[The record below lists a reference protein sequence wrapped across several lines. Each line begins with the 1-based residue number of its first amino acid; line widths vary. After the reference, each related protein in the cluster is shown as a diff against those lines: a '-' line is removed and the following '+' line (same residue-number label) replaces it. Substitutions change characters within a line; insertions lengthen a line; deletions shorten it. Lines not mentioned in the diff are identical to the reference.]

1 MNTQKLL
8 RTAIFLSV
16 FVLVA
21 VSLPFSGC
29 KKDGPTKA
37 VITVNDSLGRPSFG
51 AVVTLWQDTA
61 RNPSNPN
68 SVANVR
74 VTKTTNSAGKAEF
87 EFQLECFLNLEAYKN
102 NDTVRGFVR
111 LEQYKTIYQTVNF

>member
-16 FVLVA
+16 FLLVA
-21 VSLPFSGC
+21 VSLLFSGC

-61 RNPSNPN
+61 VNQTTG

-74 VTKTTNSAGKAEF
+74 VSKTTNSAGKAEF
-87 EFQLECFLNLEAYKN
+87 EFQLECFLNLQAVKN

>member
-1 MNTQKLL
+1 MNTQKRILNASACLL
-8 RTAIFLSV
+8 FSLFLIP
-16 FVLVA
+16 VL
-21 VSLPFSGC
+21 FSGC

-37 VITVNDSLGRPSFG
+37 VITVNDSLGRPAFG

-61 RNPSNPN
+61 VNVNTGASSNI
-68 SVANVR
+68 R
-74 VTKTTNSAGKAEF
+74 VSKTTDSSGKVEF

-111 LEQYKTIYQTVNF
+111 LEQYKTVYQTVNF

>member
-1 MNTQKLL
+1 M
-8 RTAIFLSV
+8 
-16 FVLVA
+16 
-21 VSLPFSGC
+21 FSGC

-37 VITVNDSLGRPSFG
+37 VITVNDSLGRPAYG

-61 RNPSNPN
+61 VNQTTGASSNI
-68 SVANVR
+68 R
-74 VTKTTNSAGKAEF
+74 VSKTTDTSGKVEF